1 MRQTYAMQKSTS
13 IFLVFFTVL
22 VFIGCKKEE
31 DFKPAVEVAMAAFAS
46 SLQNDLPTSST
57 VTERVRVYLDAQPT
71 YFFGSTVTLLDAN
84 GLATTSPYSYR
95 VNGGVLTKELVVPSY
110 NIDTQVWLRKAIDL
124 KKPYWTEPY
133 FDAGGGD
140 IWMKTRTVPVK
151 VGGTIIAIATTDFQ
165 IQ

>member
-1 MRQTYAMQKSTS
+1 MQKSTR

-22 VFIGCKKEE
+22 IFTGCKKEE
-31 DFKPAVEVAMAAFAS
+31 DFKPAVETAMAAFTS

-95 VNGGVLTKELVVPSY
+95 VNGGVLTKELVVPFY

-140 IWMKTRTVPVK
+140 IWMQTYSVPVIINNK
-151 VGGTIIAIATTDFQ
+151 VVAVATTDLAVNKP
-165 IQ
+165 